1 MTKYTDEEYKM
12 IREIVTDMSNA
23 CDGFI
28 FDREVSVCLLLEPE
42 AAMNVINDGARTLC
56 ALVERSAKKT
66 GGWHQD
72 SEKNVPPHFSVHIRR
87 IFPPETE
94 KASENAEASESH
106 DQT

>member
-1 MTKYTDEEYKM
+1 MTKYTDEQYKL

-28 FDREVSVCLLLEPE
+28 YDRKANICLLLDPE
-42 AAMNVINDGARTLC
+42 VAKDVINDGARTLC

-66 GGWHQD
+66 GGWHQN
-72 SEKNVPPHFSVHIRR
+72 SEKKMPLHLSVKTRR

-94 KASENAEASESH
+94 KASENVGEQDES
-106 DQT
+106 DR